1 MIQFLA
7 MGRNEID
14 ALTILEALATPKPWT
29 ANKLKDSFDGSAN
42 CRVIKNGQNTIGYCV
57 VQNVLDEAE
66 LLNIVIFRALQ
77 AKGYG
82 RKAILKLKRDLTES
96 GVTMLYL
103 EVRASNAIAKTLYEK
118 TGFEVINIRK
128 NYYPADDL
136 NKQLAE
142 DALVMRCPLP
152 VTR

>member
-7 MGRNEID
+7 MERNEID

-29 ANKLKDSFDGSAN
+29 ANKLKDSYDGSAN

-66 LLNIVIFRALQ
+66 LLNIVIFRSFQ
-77 AKGYG
+77 AKGHG
-82 RKAILKLKRDLTES
+82 RKAIKKLKRDLTES
-96 GVTMLYL
+96 GATTLYL
-103 EVRASNAIAKTLYEK
+103 EVRASNAIAKALYEK

-136 NKQLAE
+136 NKQLAD
-142 DALVMRCPLP
+142 DALVMRCSLQ
-152 VTR
+152 VTK